1 MCVYMNCECFL
12 LLIYGSDL
20 FASNYTSL
28 QAAELVL
35 KSEEVDSSRET
46 PWNILLWN
54 LKQSLTKMEQKN
66 NKSTFKIFQSGNTK
80 LLKEKLIWNTKK
92 TYKVFSYLDN
102 LFELRINGFERL
114 CIFHDLERIGTP
126 I

>member
-1 MCVYMNCECFL
+1 MYIYMNCECFL

-35 KSEEVDSSRET
+35 KSEEVDSSKET

-54 LKQSLTKMEQKN
+54 LKQSLTKMEQK
-66 NKSTFKIFQSGNTK
+66 KIIN
-80 LLKEKLIWNTKK
+80 LHLK
-92 TYKVFSYLDN
+92 YFN
-102 LFELRINGFERL
+102 LEILNY
-114 CIFHDLERIGTP
+114 
-126 I
+126 